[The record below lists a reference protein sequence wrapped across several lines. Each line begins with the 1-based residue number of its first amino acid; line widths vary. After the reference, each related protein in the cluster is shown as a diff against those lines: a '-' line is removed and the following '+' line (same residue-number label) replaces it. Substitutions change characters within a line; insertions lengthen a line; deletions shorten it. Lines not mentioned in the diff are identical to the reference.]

1 MDIEKELG
9 MRVKF
14 LRVRKGWT
22 QDQLAEKLGYT
33 SRAMVSK
40 IEKGERGIKAS
51 MGFDKEETDSEFKA
65 FLLGGIA
72 NSLSDDEDGFITGE
86 NAAQKLFEITE
97 RAFAKCKKGMN

>member
-1 MDIEKELG
+1 MIKVEKTKVSIQGKTDEL
-9 MRVKF
+9 VKEICYAIVA
-14 LRVRKGWT
+14 LRFKTLDEGT
-22 QDQLAEKLGYT
+22 
-33 SRAMVSK
+33 
-40 IEKGERGIKAS
+40 S

>member
-22 QDQLAEKLGYT
+22 QDQLAKKLGYT

-51 MGFDKEETDSEFKA
+51 MVPLIADVFDVSVPSDEEK
-65 FLLGGIA
+65 
-72 NSLSDDEDGFITGE
+72 
-86 NAAQKLFEITE
+86 KITE
-97 RAFAKCKKGMN
+97 MEENVKGIVYQS

>member
-22 QDQLAEKLGYT
+22 QDQLSEKLGYT

-40 IEKGERGIKAS
+40 IE
-51 MGFDKEETDSEFKA
+51 
-65 FLLGGIA
+65 
-72 NSLSDDEDGFITGE
+72 
-86 NAAQKLFEITE
+86 
-97 RAFAKCKKGMN
+97 